1 MKAQVMRRAW
11 ELAKAGQANF
21 GGSVKMYFAESL
33 RMAWKEIKGEMKET
47 KEEMIARLEGL
58 GFKRWTNY
66 GKDRMYVN
74 ATKLGFEYDT
84 YNTGN
89 IKNAYWQGERV
100 SNCEGRRY
108 LAAKT
113 YLDLDTMEIRSDRDD
128 LREAAI
134 ELAKIA

>member
-11 ELAKAGQANF
+11 ELAKAGQINF

-33 RMAWKEIKGEMKET
+33 RMAWKESKGGMKET

-66 GKDRMYVN
+66 GKDRMYIN
-74 ATKLGFEYDT
+74 ATQLGFEYSC

-89 IKNAYWQGERV
+89 IKSAYWQGERI
-100 SNCEGRRY
+100 SNTLGRSY
-108 LAAKT
+108 KFAKT
-113 YLDLDTMEIRSDRDD
+113 YLDLDTMKMVSDRDD
-128 LREAAI
+128 LKEAAI